1 MRKKTIVVMMGAV
14 MLAGC
19 GSKQIIPDS
28 GTASHSRD
36 IMSHELSW
44 KDGWMLPLYA
54 LGGLIGGPVA
64 LIGTTIEA
72 VRYERPSVMV
82 QQDGLHVKDCSGMG
96 EKVVQVD
103 QFKDIIPEGAEKGYV
118 RLYKGMANALC
129 DRLKGASPAPTPSST
144 SVASP
149 S

>member
-1 MRKKTIVVMMGAV
+1 MRKKTLAVMVAIV

-28 GTASHSRD
+28 GTADHSGD

-54 LGGLIGGPVA
+54 LGGLIGGPISLLGA
-64 LIGTTIEA
+64 LIA
-72 VRYERPSVMV
+72 ALRYEKPSVMV

-103 QFKDIIPEGAEKGYV
+103 QFTDIIPEGADKGYV
-118 RLYKGMANALC
+118 RLYQGMANALC
-129 DRLKGASPAPTPSST
+129 DRVKGASPAPTPSSA
-144 SVASP
+144 SVTPP